1 MNPAD
6 PLPDVITGLSRQN
19 SIYRR
24 MIAVCD
30 QVADA
35 AVKGA
40 DAQQLTQVFAKT
52 IDKLVILLNPSFE
65 LRACAGNEAPITES
79 LPWNPDD
86 AAVSR
91 LLRALAE
98 ERRPL
103 RIPAVPDSVLAH
115 GCLATPITVG
125 DASLGYL
132 LVLDQSTAP
141 ESDDVDLLI
150 ASYAATLFALTLAN
164 ERTSTDLGL
173 RYQGAIVDAL
183 VSGHFLDHADARR
196 KAISLGLADRQAYRV
211 GVLRTNV
218 RDDSPARSHL
228 ATLDLIEQ
236 LLIRLSDAVPSVVAV
251 ARGTELVMLLP
262 EPEPTDTQPH
272 PAALAL
278 TTGARVLRQQSI
290 DAEPTCGMSERIRRP
305 EHAPIGLR
313 QAEHAIDLGIRIGR
327 TGQVISYDELGIY
340 RLLLQI
346 GDMQQLWRFAEDVL
360 GSLLEYDATHKLDLI
375 GTLSVYLNQHESL
388 KQTARALRLHVN
400 TISYRIQRIE
410 QLTPLNLTDPDDRL
424 IAHVAVKIIES
435 QRAGKA
441 D

>member
-1 MNPAD
+1 M
-6 PLPDVITGLSRQN
+6 ITGLSRQN

-30 QVADA
+30 VVADA

-52 IDKLVILLNPSFE
+52 IDKLVILLNPAFE
-65 LRACAGNEAPITES
+65 LRASAGTEAPITES

-86 AAVSR
+86 AVVSR
-91 LLRALAE
+91 LLRALAN

-115 GCLATPITVG
+115 GCLATPIMVG
-125 DASLGYL
+125 DSTLGYL
-132 LVLDQSTAP
+132 LVLDQSTASEP
-141 ESDDVDLLI
+141 DDVDLLI

-196 KAISLGLADRQAYRV
+196 KAVSLGLTDRQAYRV
-211 GVLRTNV
+211 GVLRTNL
-218 RDDSPARSHL
+218 RDDSPAPTHL

-236 LLIRLSDAVPSVVAV
+236 LLIRLSDAVPGAVAV

-262 EPEPTDTQPH
+262 EPVDTQPH
-272 PAALAL
+272 AAALAL
-278 TTGARVLRQQSI
+278 TTGTRVLRQQSI
-290 DAEPTCGMSERIRRP
+290 DAEPTCGLSERIRLP

-346 GDMQQLWRFAEDVL
+346 GDMQQLWQFAEDVL

-410 QLTPLNLTDPDDRL
+410 QLTPLDLTDPDDRL

-435 QRAGKA
+435 QRAGKG